1 MAMSE
6 KKAARYINAFDAVAK
21 GDLKELMKL
30 VPLMINLKYSEKCP
44 VEDSAYY
51 KCGLIHAAAVNGS
64 PETVTYLI
72 NKGLNVSLK
81 NDMGQTPM
89 HYAIS
94 MRKKNVCEI
103 LQILLTAPD
112 ARVNAKDRDG
122 DSLLHYA
129 VCRDIKIV
137 ELLIKNKA
145 KIDIRN
151 SWGETPLHTAAEKAD
166 IPVIKYLLS
175 HRADI
180 EIKDSLGGTPLKSA
194 ICGRDPEKAVA
205 FLLSAGADPDS
216 CDSDGNT
223 PLHTA
228 AMSKETGVIKLLIKA
243 GADRS
248 LANNEGLTASRLC
261 EGELSL
267 LLVPPK
273 RKPRKKVPRDLSVPP
288 DVKEKTGGTE
298 THTSGRHPEKHNIK
312 EGRPRK
318 KKRALPAAKPFSER

>member
-1 MAMSE
+1 MAIPE
-6 KKAARYINAFDAVAK
+6 KKASRYINAFNAVAK

-30 VPLMINLKYSEKCP
+30 VPLMISLKYSEKCP
-44 VEDSAYY
+44 LEDSFYY
-51 KCGLIHAAAVNGS
+51 KCNLIHAAAVNGS

-72 NKGLNVSLK
+72 NKGLSVSLK

-89 HYAIS
+89 HYAIL

-137 ELLIKNKA
+137 EFLIKNKA

-194 ICGRDPEKAVA
+194 ICGKDPEKAVA

-273 RKPRKKVPRDLSVPP
+273 RKPRKKVPKDLSVPSGT
-288 DVKEKTGGTE
+288 KAKSKTME
-298 THTSGRHPEKHNIK
+298 NHTGRHTEQHNTK
-312 EGRPRK
+312 EERSNK
-318 KKRALPAAKPFSER
+318 KKRTLPAAKSFSER

>member
-1 MAMSE
+1 MAISE
-6 KKAARYINAFDAVAK
+6 KKAARYISAFDAVAR

-30 VPLMINLKYSEKCP
+30 VPLMVSLKYSEKCP
-44 VEDSAYY
+44 VEDSTYY

-72 NKGLNVSLK
+72 NKGFSVSLK

-94 MRKKNVCEI
+94 MRRKNVCEI

-112 ARVNAKDRDG
+112 ARINVKDGDG

-137 ELLIKNKA
+137 EFLIKNKA
-145 KIDIRN
+145 KVDIKN

-166 IPVIKYLLS
+166 MPVIKYLLS
-175 HRADI
+175 HKADI
-180 EIKDSLGGTPLKSA
+180 ETQDSLGGTPLKSA

-216 CDSDGNT
+216 RDNDGNT
-223 PLHTA
+223 PLHIA
-228 AMSKETGVIKLLIKA
+228 AMSGETGVVKLLIKA

-248 LANNEGLTASRLC
+248 VTNNEGVMASHLC
-261 EGELSL
+261 DGELSL

-273 RKPRKKVPRDLSVPP
+273 RKPKKKMPKDLSVPSGT
-288 DVKEKTGGTE
+288 KAKSKTME
-298 THTSGRHPEKHNIK
+298 NHTGRHTEQHNTK
-312 EGRPRK
+312 EERSNK
-318 KKRALPAAKPFSER
+318 KKRTLPAAKSFSER